1 VKPFDHRATARV
13 IHHRQPDL
21 LNMRLTRLLGT
32 LAALLIAAPLAAATV
47 DWPTR
52 PVTVIAPFP
61 PGGTVDIVARL
72 IGQKLGAELG
82 KPFVIENKSG
92 AGGSIGTAAMV
103 HAAPDGYTFEVN
115 HMGLAFNAAL
125 YDNLGYDTLRDVVPV
140 AYVGATPNVLVE
152 NNKFP
157 PKTVAQFLALAKER
171 PGTINY
177 GSGGI
182 GSAGHLPME
191 LLQSATGIKLVH
203 VPYKGNGPAIVDLI
217 SGQIQVMLAT
227 IPAMMPYITSGQLH
241 AIATSGSHRSSAL
254 PDLPTLDE
262 AGVKG
267 FDYAPWY
274 GVFAPAGTPPE
285 ILDRMHDAINK
296 VLREPEVAGKLGQQ
310 GLEVHAITRQAFT
323 DMVHGDIAKWAKIIG
338 TLGIKG
344 K

>member
-1 VKPFDHRATARV
+1 MRHLR
-13 IHHRQPDL
+13 I
-21 LNMRLTRLLGT
+21 LNVV
-32 LAALLIAAPLAAATV
+32 AALLLATPLCAAAA

-61 PGGTVDIVARL
+61 AGGTVDIVARTL
-72 IGQKLGAELG
+72 GQKLGAELG

-92 AGGSIGTAAMV
+92 AGGSIGIAAMV
-103 HAAPDGYTFEVN
+103 HSPPDGYTFAVN
-115 HMGLAFNAAL
+115 HLGLAFNAAL
-125 YDNLGYDTLRDVVPV
+125 YDNLAYDTLRDVVPV

-152 NNKFP
+152 TNKFA
-157 PKTVAQFLALAKER
+157 PKTVAEFLGLAKAH

-285 ILDRMHDAINK
+285 VLDRMHDAVNK
-296 VLREPEVAGKLGQQ
+296 VLAEPDVATKLGQQ
-310 GLEVHAITRQAFT
+310 GLEVRTLTRQEFT
-323 DMVHGDIAKWAKIIG
+323 DMVHGDVAKWAKIIG

>member
-1 VKPFDHRATARV
+1 
-13 IHHRQPDL
+13 
-21 LNMRLTRLLGT
+21 MRLTRIVYA
-32 LAALLIAAPLAAATV
+32 LAALLLAAPLCTAAA

-61 PGGTVDIVARL
+61 PGGTVDIIARTL
-72 IGQKLGAELG
+72 GQKLGTELG
-82 KPFVIENKSG
+82 KPFVVENKSG
-92 AGGSIGTAAMV
+92 AGGSIGIAAMV
-103 HAAPDGYTFEVN
+103 HSPPDGYTFAVN
-115 HMGLAFNAAL
+115 HLGLAFNAAL
-125 YDNLGYDTLRDVVPV
+125 YDNLAYDTLRDVVPV

-152 NNKFP
+152 TNKFA
-157 PKTVAQFLALAKER
+157 PKTVAEFLALAKAQ

-177 GSGGI
+177 GSGGV

-285 ILDRMHDAINK
+285 VLDRMHDAVNR
-296 VLREPEVAGKLGQQ
+296 VLAEPEVAGKLAQQ
-310 GLEVHAITRQAFT
+310 GLEVRPLSRQQFTEIVHA
-323 DMVHGDIAKWAKIIG
+323 DVAKWAKIIG